1 MGAPIQDLASG
12 ARKKESE
19 KTMERKRTKP
29 AHQLKSD
36 IYDYPIISGTLH
48 RDTLNRVADVI
59 KLLEQL
65 DLSDGLT
72 PSARAGLYWIH
83 HMLADAIRHVSDG
96 LRRPDKMGT
105 TRNTRN

>member
-1 MGAPIQDLASG
+1 VAQEKG
-12 ARKKESE
+12 R
-19 KTMERKRTKP
+19 KTMQRNRTKP
-29 AHQLKSD
+29 PHQPKSD

-83 HMLADAIRHVSDG
+83 HMLADAIKHVSDG
-96 LRRPDKMGT
+96 LRRPDKMST
-105 TRNTRN
+105 TRYK